1 MFTILAYSLALIAVM
16 IFTFGVHE
24 AGHVMAI
31 LFTHAGRLKGIVVSW
46 KGIGIKWKPYAYEPL
61 KRAAVSLAGPAV
73 NMALAVLFY
82 SVGLELLGLANLVFG
97 VVNLMPL
104 PGSDGLRV
112 ASNLSSALS

>member
-1 MFTILAYSLALIAVM
+1 MFTMLATGLFLLAVM

-24 AGHVMAI
+24 AGHAMAI
-31 LFTHAGRLKGIVVSW
+31 LLTHAGRLKGIAVNW
-46 KGIGIKWKPYAYEPL
+46 KGIGIKWEPFAYEPL

-73 NMALAVLFY
+73 NMALAIVFF
-82 SVGLELLGLANLVFG
+82 STGLELLGLANLVFG